1 MCSSYVGIANTNNIP
16 TDVGSVNMNVGKGHI
31 SMYCCAMAVKQ
42 REKARVKP
50 VAQHPYHHGALREA
64 LVAQAFQ
71 DLETDGLE
79 GLSLRRL
86 AESAGVSKTAPY
98 RHFADKRELL
108 VTIAAEGFGLLA
120 ENLEAV
126 PQAALSVAGGDPL
139 AGIRASLRAYLEFAR
154 ERPVLYKL
162 MISRLGYEL
171 HSEACRL
178 NSERALGCLVRA
190 VQAAQ
195 AAGWR
200 PDKDGMALV
209 LSLWASVH
217 GWAALLIDGLLPPGH
232 SRAGQ

>member
-1 MCSSYVGIANTNNIP
+1 MP
-16 TDVGSVNMNVGKGHI
+16 
-31 SMYCCAMAVKQ
+31 VKTRAKTAKPRTST
-42 REKARVKP
+42 RE
-50 VAQHPYHHGALREA
+50 HPYHHGALREA
-64 LVAQAFQ
+64 LVAQAFR
-71 DLETDGLE
+71 DLERDGLE

-86 AESAGVSKTAPY
+86 AETAGVSKTAPY

-120 ENLEAV
+120 VKLEAA
-126 PQAALSVAGGDPL
+126 QASRPLPGDDPL
-139 AGIRASLRAYLEFAR
+139 AGIRLLFRAYLDFAR

-178 NSERALGCLVRA
+178 NSERALGCLIRA

-217 GWAALLIDGLLPPGH
+217 GWATLLIDGLLPPGTPEQGDDWLKL
-232 SRAGQ
+232 ALVLLD